1 MSANLMIT
9 TAVDAYDANRAALVA
24 IAPDAQVATDDA
36 AVRAIAQL
44 LEGVRLDNG
53 ETVSAYPTD
62 ADDEMKSEVF
72 AFGPSLLAPAKLQA
86 LRALVAERIPA
97 ASALLDEVIERNLQ
111 IAFRGSQS
119 WHGAYVR
126 ADANTADDV
135 EVNYCV
141 STLVGM
147 FDDLGLGDY
156 NPPEGEQS
164 VSKDV
169 PFEEFVAAVDE
180 RGRDVE
186 FRIQPKLK
194 AFLAMA
200 RRRGAVTV
208 YFA

>member
-9 TAVDAYDANRAALVA
+9 TAVDTYSANRAALVA

-44 LEGVRLDNG
+44 LEGVRLDDG
-53 ETVSAYPTD
+53 QFAYPMD
-62 ADDEMKSEVF
+62 EDDQMSSEVF
-72 AFGPSLLAPAKLQA
+72 AFGPSLLAPAKLKE

-97 ASALLDEVIERNLQ
+97 AAALLDEVIDRNLQ

-126 ADANTADDV
+126 ADANAADDV

-141 STLVGM
+141 STLKGM

-156 NPPEGEQS
+156 NPPKGEQS

-180 RGRDVE
+180 RGRDIE
-186 FRIQPKLK
+186 HRIQPRLK
-194 AFLAMA
+194 AFIEMG